1 MGDYDDDDDMP
12 QIQGAHND
20 AAEEAPSGALP
31 PTTETVTDEP
41 TEEGA
46 STDAPPETS
55 PMDMVTDTLSGT
67 DATTL
72 LKIANQYGVGHDD
85 PLWSAV
91 LILLGSQKA
100 AKETVEAAAKLE
112 TAGTDLGAKIFD
124 QTTKAGNELKTAL
137 MDAATKTGTAF
148 VQKITAGIV
157 AAIDKPVTKGVQQIT
172 EAAGGLDAAAQ
183 AQRAAILA
191 EWRKDLASAAAAEA
205 KRRGSLA
212 AASSWVAVLVTC
224 IIFLA
229 GGAVITHEYE
239 VYSQHL
245 LPSGYTLRYN
255 QNGTPDCGAI
265 GRFGQVCGV
274 NK

>member
-1 MGDYDDDDDMP
+1 MSDDYDDDMP
-12 QIQGAHND
+12 QIQSEAQNE
-20 AAEEAPSGALP
+20 EEAPSGALP
-31 PTTETVTDEP
+31 PSTETTDGSM
-41 TEEGA
+41 EGA
-46 STDAPPETS
+46 STDAPPEAS
-55 PMDMVTDTLSGT
+55 PMDRVTDTLSGT

-72 LKIANQYGVGHDD
+72 LKIASRYGVTHDD

-100 AKETVEAAAKLE
+100 AQETLAAAGKIE
-112 TAGTDLGAKIFD
+112 SAGNDLGAKIFA
-124 QTTKAGNELKTAL
+124 QTVRAGDELKTAL
-137 MDAATKTGTAF
+137 SSEATR
-148 VQKITAGIV
+148 AGSDLVKKLTVGLV
-157 AAIDKPVTKGVQQIT
+157 AAIDKPVTVGIRKIE
-172 EAAGGLDAAAQ
+172 EAVGGLDAAAQ